1 MSMKQKVVHELCVR
15 NVEDYFMD
23 RVTDL
28 VGEMSIADADAL
40 HEEFVVDG
48 IEPEDWLFV
57 NDLTDVQSP
66 CR

>member
-1 MSMKQKVVHELCVR
+1 MGMKQKVVHELCVR

-48 IEPEDWLFV
+48 IEPDDWLFV
-57 NDLTDVQSP
+57 NDLTDVQSS

>member
-57 NDLTDVQSP
+57 NDLTDV
-66 CR
+66 

>member
-1 MSMKQKVVHELCVR
+1 MSIKQEIVHELCVR

-28 VGEMSIADADAL
+28 VGEGNIDYADAI

-48 IEPEDWLFV
+48 IEPEDWLFTS
-57 NDLTDVQSP
+57 DLTNV
-66 CR
+66 

>member
-1 MSMKQKVVHELCVR
+1 MGMKQKVVHELCVR